1 MSPNLEQSIQK
12 VSDKVDSHHKSSIEF
27 YTEMRVSYQNIASK
41 LDKLEKSVMKTDLKI
56 DDFER
61 RMEKTEI
68 KQDKH
73 DRLITWTL
81 AWLIFL
87 LFLVFVL
94 LAQ

>member
-61 RMEKTEI
+61 RMEKTET
-68 KQDKH
+68 KQEKH
-73 DRLITWTL
+73 DRIITWTI
-81 AWLIFL
+81 AWLVFIW
-87 LFLVFVL
+87 FLVLVL